1 MEVQENPTDKLI
13 RTLKEENEKLK
24 KALEAMGGGD
34 ALAALNAPAPGEP
47 APVPEGHRLI
57 TEEELKRSIE
67 EAVAQVREASAAER
81 AEALQAV
88 EMEMAARAEAHANGM
103 ISRTDMEATLKEVI
117 FAVPGASEAE
127 KQSSLEKAL
136 ASLSQKF
143 DERAKD
149 GGKIGALDAI
159 RVVTE
164 IVNDHAE
171 APEAERQA
179 AVAAATAQ
187 YHADEDGIITEDEMA
202 AGMKTA
208 IAAMPSLKEEAG
220 GKMVEE
226 ALVGYTREARLAMG
240 ELMSKEVMNKV
251 VVEAIQSM
259 KSAGA
264 GDAAHAAEMA
274 DAKFEAMAH
283 QEEGQLTEEQVQT
296 TIERTLGKL
305 ARTSSMQN
313 LAGQWAKDAV
323 SKMGTAEGGGKEGG
337 MREQLLQQMEANE
350 AMIDDLQARA
360 IRAQFSAQLR
370 RNSLTQFSAQ
380 FSAQFSDAT
389 HPFPSLQADWQ
400 DQLQQSQAE
409 QEERDAMLARFGIGD
424 LSPEEMKTTP
434 SLRNLNEDPLMSD
447 SLVYFLK
454 PGVTAFGC
462 QKENEDEDAEEYE
475 DETEYSVRLY
485 GAGMMP
491 KHCQLSYD
499 PADGGANRVLELIA
513 QKGVVFVN
521 GKQVEDGTVTALKH
535 NDRIIMGNSQ
545 VFKVNDP
552 VNAPVGGGPKQL
564 IDWDLAQNE
573 LQEAMGTMVQLKV
586 DEEVAKKKAELE
598 AKLAEMEARFAAEND
613 AMRMELEEKTS
624 MGAADQERLAEM
636 EDRKKAIDV
645 FRVRAT
651 RHVNEYRR
659 ELIRLETE
667 LKKVLPMVREGNQ
680 MARVLGRLV
689 KMEPTL
695 LTHVPE
701 STIDDVLSPLEE
713 LYTQKVTALPPL
725 PHPTLPLPAPLATT
739 HPTLTPPLPPRR

>member
-1 MEVQENPTDKLI
+1 MVEVQENPTDKLI

-164 IVNDHAE
+164 IINDHAE

-208 IAAMPSLKEEAG
+208 IGAMPSLKEEAG

-360 IRAQFSAQLR
+360 ITAQLW
-370 RNSLTQFSAQ
+370 RNDGAILCA
-380 FSAQFSDAT
+380 
-389 HPFPSLQADWQ
+389 
-400 DQLQQSQAE
+400 
-409 QEERDAMLARFGIGD
+409 I
-424 LSPEEMKTTP
+424 
-434 SLRNLNEDPLMSD
+434 LRAILCAIL
-447 SLVYFLK
+447 
-454 PGVTAFGC
+454 
-462 QKENEDEDAEEYE
+462 
-475 DETEYSVRLY
+475 
-485 GAGMMP
+485 GAI
-491 KHCQLSYD
+491 L
-499 PADGGANRVLELIA
+499 GAIL
-513 QKGVVFVN
+513 
-521 GKQVEDGTVTALKH
+521 
-535 NDRIIMGNSQ
+535 
-545 VFKVNDP
+545 
-552 VNAPVGGGPKQL
+552 
-564 IDWDLAQNE
+564 
-573 LQEAMGTMVQLKV
+573 
-586 DEEVAKKKAELE
+586 
-598 AKLAEMEARFAAEND
+598 
-613 AMRMELEEKTS
+613 
-624 MGAADQERLAEM
+624 
-636 EDRKKAIDV
+636 
-645 FRVRAT
+645 
-651 RHVNEYRR
+651 
-659 ELIRLETE
+659 
-667 LKKVLPMVREGNQ
+667 
-680 MARVLGRLV
+680 
-689 KMEPTL
+689 
-695 LTHVPE
+695 
-701 STIDDVLSPLEE
+701 
-713 LYTQKVTALPPL
+713 
-725 PHPTLPLPAPLATT
+725 
-739 HPTLTPPLPPRR
+739 

>member
-1 MEVQENPTDKLI
+1 M
-13 RTLKEENEKLK
+13 KEENEKLK

-164 IVNDHAE
+164 IINDHAE

-323 SKMGTAEGGGKEGG
+323 SKMGTAEGGTKEGG

-360 IRAQFSAQLR
+360 QLWRNPRRNSRRNSRRNNRRNSR
-370 RNSLTQFSAQ
+370 RNSLTPPV
-380 FSAQFSDAT
+380 
-389 HPFPSLQADWQ
+389 PFPLQADWQ

-513 QKGVVFVN
+513 QKGAVFVN

-624 MGAADQERLAEM
+624 MCAADQERLAEM

-725 PHPTLPLPAPLATT
+725 PDPTLSLPAPLATT
-739 HPTLTPPLPPRR
+739 HPPPLSPPL

>member
-164 IVNDHAE
+164 IINDHAE

-323 SKMGTAEGGGKEGG
+323 SKMGTAEGGTKEGG

-360 IRAQFSAQLR
+360 IRAQLR
-370 RNSLTQFSAQ
+370 RNSRRNSARNSLT
-380 FSAQFSDAT
+380 
-389 HPFPSLQADWQ
+389 PRIPSLC
-400 DQLQQSQAE
+400 
-409 QEERDAMLARFGIGD
+409 RRTG
-424 LSPEEMKTTP
+424 
-434 SLRNLNEDPLMSD
+434 R
-447 SLVYFLK
+447 
-454 PGVTAFGC
+454 
-462 QKENEDEDAEEYE
+462 
-475 DETEYSVRLY
+475 
-485 GAGMMP
+485 
-491 KHCQLSYD
+491 
-499 PADGGANRVLELIA
+499 
-513 QKGVVFVN
+513 
-521 GKQVEDGTVTALKH
+521 
-535 NDRIIMGNSQ
+535 
-545 VFKVNDP
+545 
-552 VNAPVGGGPKQL
+552 
-564 IDWDLAQNE
+564 
-573 LQEAMGTMVQLKV
+573 
-586 DEEVAKKKAELE
+586 
-598 AKLAEMEARFAAEND
+598 
-613 AMRMELEEKTS
+613 TS
-624 MGAADQERLAEM
+624 CS
-636 EDRKKAIDV
+636 
-645 FRVRAT
+645 RVRRSRRSAT
-651 RHVNEYRR
+651 RCSPASGSAIYLLRR
-659 ELIRLETE
+659 
-667 LKKVLPMVREGNQ
+667 
-680 MARVLGRLV
+680 
-689 KMEPTL
+689 
-695 LTHVPE
+695 
-701 STIDDVLSPLEE
+701 
-713 LYTQKVTALPPL
+713 
-725 PHPTLPLPAPLATT
+725 
-739 HPTLTPPLPPRR
+739 

>member
-24 KALEAMGGGD
+24 KALEAMGGGA
-34 ALAALNAPAPGEP
+34 ALDALNAPAPGEP

-164 IVNDHAE
+164 IINDHAE

-323 SKMGTAEGGGKEGG
+323 SKMGTAEGGTKEGG
-337 MREQLLQQMEANE
+337 MREQLLQQIEANE

-360 IRAQFSAQLR
+360 IMA
-370 RNSLTQFSAQ
+370 
-380 FSAQFSDAT
+380 
-389 HPFPSLQADWQ
+389 
-400 DQLQQSQAE
+400 
-409 QEERDAMLARFGIGD
+409 
-424 LSPEEMKTTP
+424 
-434 SLRNLNEDPLMSD
+434 
-447 SLVYFLK
+447 Y
-454 PGVTAFGC
+454 
-462 QKENEDEDAEEYE
+462 
-475 DETEYSVRLY
+475 Y
-485 GAGMMP
+485 GA
-491 KHCQLSYD
+491 
-499 PADGGANRVLELIA
+499 IA
-513 QKGVVFVN
+513 
-521 GKQVEDGTVTALKH
+521 A
-535 NDRIIMGNSQ
+535 
-545 VFKVNDP
+545 
-552 VNAPVGGGPKQL
+552 
-564 IDWDLAQNE
+564 
-573 LQEAMGTMVQLKV
+573 
-586 DEEVAKKKAELE
+586 
-598 AKLAEMEARFAAEND
+598 
-613 AMRMELEEKTS
+613 
-624 MGAADQERLAEM
+624 
-636 EDRKKAIDV
+636 
-645 FRVRAT
+645 
-651 RHVNEYRR
+651 
-659 ELIRLETE
+659 
-667 LKKVLPMVREGNQ
+667 
-680 MARVLGRLV
+680 
-689 KMEPTL
+689 
-695 LTHVPE
+695 
-701 STIDDVLSPLEE
+701 
-713 LYTQKVTALPPL
+713 
-725 PHPTLPLPAPLATT
+725 
-739 HPTLTPPLPPRR
+739 

>member
-164 IVNDHAE
+164 IINDHAE

-360 IRAQFSAQLR
+360 ITAQFSAQ
-370 RNSLTQFSAQ
+370 FCAQ

-462 QKENEDEDAEEYE
+462 QKENEDEDAAEEYE

-624 MGAADQERLAEM
+624 MGAADQ
-636 EDRKKAIDV
+636 V
-645 FRVRAT
+645 T
-651 RHVNEYRR
+651 RRH
-659 ELIRLETE
+659 
-667 LKKVLPMVREGNQ
+667 G
-680 MARVLGRLV
+680 
-689 KMEPTL
+689 
-695 LTHVPE
+695 
-701 STIDDVLSPLEE
+701 
-713 LYTQKVTALPPL
+713 
-725 PHPTLPLPAPLATT
+725 ATT
-739 HPTLTPPLPPRR
+739 TPSTTTSTSTSRTSTSPPTGAPRRNGRPQEGDRRLPGARHPPRQRVPPRAHPAGDRA

>member
-1 MEVQENPTDKLI
+1 
-13 RTLKEENEKLK
+13 
-24 KALEAMGGGD
+24 
-34 ALAALNAPAPGEP
+34 
-47 APVPEGHRLI
+47 
-57 TEEELKRSIE
+57 
-67 EAVAQVREASAAER
+67 
-81 AEALQAV
+81 
-88 EMEMAARAEAHANGM
+88 
-103 ISRTDMEATLKEVI
+103 
-117 FAVPGASEAE
+117 
-127 KQSSLEKAL
+127 
-136 ASLSQKF
+136 
-143 DERAKD
+143 
-149 GGKIGALDAI
+149 
-159 RVVTE
+159 
-164 IVNDHAE
+164 
-171 APEAERQA
+171 
-179 AVAAATAQ
+179 
-187 YHADEDGIITEDEMA
+187 
-202 AGMKTA
+202 
-208 IAAMPSLKEEAG
+208 
-220 GKMVEE
+220 
-226 ALVGYTREARLAMG
+226 
-240 ELMSKEVMNKV
+240 
-251 VVEAIQSM
+251 
-259 KSAGA
+259 
-264 GDAAHAAEMA
+264 
-274 DAKFEAMAH
+274 
-283 QEEGQLTEEQVQT
+283 
-296 TIERTLGKL
+296 
-305 ARTSSMQN
+305 
-313 LAGQWAKDAV
+313 
-323 SKMGTAEGGGKEGG
+323 
-337 MREQLLQQMEANE
+337 
-350 AMIDDLQARA
+350 
-360 IRAQFSAQLR
+360 
-370 RNSLTQFSAQ
+370 
-380 FSAQFSDAT
+380 
-389 HPFPSLQADWQ
+389 
-400 DQLQQSQAE
+400 
-409 QEERDAMLARFGIGD
+409 MLARFGIGD

-462 QKENEDEDAEEYE
+462 QKENEDDEAAEEYE

-491 KHCQLSYD
+491 RHCQLSYD
-499 PADGGANRVLELIA
+499 PADGGPNRVLELIA

-573 LQEAMGTMVQLKV
+573 LQEAMGTMGRVSDGAPHTHAQLRTVAHLTAPPATGTMVQLKV

-613 AMRMELEEKTS
+613 AMRLELEEKTS

-713 LYTQKVTALPPL
+713 LYTQKVAALPPL
-725 PHPTLPLPAPLATT
+725 PYPTLCHSLRHSPP
-739 HPTLTPPLPPRR
+739 LTPPPPLSGDRALHRRHSAQPAHRPVARVEVAARELLQPLPRHAQRVPGVDPPPGEDRPPHQRGPLLVAARARHRRPLVHVPAPARAHV